1 MNIIYKS
8 CMHNAKKYFTGRS
21 IKQSL
26 FLLIV
31 LFSGFYCFAEEG
43 IESSIQAT
51 INADGTISYY
61 YIVEEEVPIQDKTR
75 RDNQNKRLNEKQ
87 DTPSFNFDNQKS
99 ELGLKGFPNA
109 DSYIPEGQLEEALR
123 DGTVEFYIEDQYGS
137 FPESQNNKKI
147 IPIDSKEVNAKLGK
161 QMLEKATEVSCN
173 SNKKPKEVVVTVS
186 IAVSAGIG
194 IIGGESSVTFG
205 TTWETA
211 DICT

>member
-75 RDNQNKRLNEKQ
+75 RDNQNKRLNKKPDES
-87 DTPSFNFDNQKS
+87 SFNFDNEKS
-99 ELGLKGFPNA
+99 EPRLRVLPNGEL
-109 DSYIPEGQLEEALR
+109 SFTENQLEEFIQ
-123 DGTVEFYIEDQYGS
+123 DSISKYYNPSWSSS
-137 FPESQNNKKI
+137 FPESQNNKKR

-161 QMLEKATEVSCN
+161 QMLKKATEVSCN

-194 IIGGESSVTFG
+194 IIGSEGSVTFG